1 MAAETRAPRLATTA
15 DVDELVR
22 LRALM
27 MGMLGELGEPPE
39 PTWRDACTAFLH
51 DALAT
56 GDAGALVVDDPI
68 VPGRLVACGVGTV
81 TRRLPGPRTPDG
93 RYGYIASM
101 VTEAAWQGRGL
112 ATAIVAGLLHWFRDQ
127 GIDKVDLHATAHGE
141 PIYRA
146 LGFAEGAF
154 PELRWR
160 GPSTARSGTPGS
172 SLDRAVKYGGRP

>member
-1 MAAETRAPRLATTA
+1 MAADAFAPRLATTA

-27 MGMLGELGEPPE
+27 MGMLGELGEPAE
-39 PTWRDACTAFLH
+39 PTWRDACAAFLR

-56 GDAGALVVDDPI
+56 GDAGALVVDDPAE
-68 VPGRLVACGVGTV
+68 PGRLVACGVGTV
-81 TRRLPGPRTPDG
+81 TRRLPGPRTPNG

-101 VTEAAWQGRGL
+101 VTETGWQGRGL
-112 ATAIVAGLLHWFRDQ
+112 ATAIVAGLLDWFRAQ
-127 GIDKVDLHATAHGE
+127 GINKVDLHASAHGE

-146 LGFAEGAF
+146 LGFVDGAF

-160 GPSTARSGTPGS
+160 EPASG
-172 SLDRAVKYGGRP
+172 A